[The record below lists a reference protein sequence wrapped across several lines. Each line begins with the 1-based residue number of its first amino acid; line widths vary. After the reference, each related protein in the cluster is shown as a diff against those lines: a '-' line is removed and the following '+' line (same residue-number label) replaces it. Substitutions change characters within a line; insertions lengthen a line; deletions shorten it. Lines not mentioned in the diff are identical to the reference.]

1 MANKIKFPLFLLYFV
16 FIFPLL
22 LSIALNAPSSS
33 RIVSGSLSIRN
44 YGEIISIIFCIFYI
58 LTNNKNFYIFFLKN
72 NLLKPFFLLSGLY
85 LISTIWSDSKL
96 LTFFRATE
104 FFVIGLISLYVYN
117 GFCNINDKFNHKGL
131 RNYLL
136 HITLIGIL
144 YVFSKK
150 IAFSEILIKQNFL
163 ADNALSLLLAGSF
176 LICFYQQI
184 KLNEKNKMFIF
195 LFFAFIY
202 LSYSLTSI
210 ITILICLTYLY
221 TSKFNNKKKYIFLF
235 SILILMF
242 FYFFL
247 SEIKFINQILSYI
260 SFRPIERIES
270 LTGRENIWKLIIIEL
285 DGKFFG
291 SGFAT
296 DQYLL
301 LDRMRNFE
309 VSSISSGHNVYLE
322 SYIASKWLGILLL
335 LYSFYFW
342 FRKANICFQKE
353 HSNLVEALIV
363 FAIISGFTSS
373 GYGGSMVSHPYI
385 LFWVT
390 FTPLMIATNNEKK

>member
-1 MANKIKFPLFLLYFV
+1 
-16 FIFPLL
+16 
-22 LSIALNAPSSS
+22 
-33 RIVSGSLSIRN
+33 
-44 YGEIISIIFCIFYI
+44 
-58 LTNNKNFYIFFLKN
+58 
-72 NLLKPFFLLSGLY
+72 
-85 LISTIWSDSKL
+85 
-96 LTFFRATE
+96 
-104 FFVIGLISLYVYN
+104 
-117 GFCNINDKFNHKGL
+117 
-131 RNYLL
+131 
-136 HITLIGIL
+136 
-144 YVFSKK
+144 
-150 IAFSEILIKQNFL
+150 
-163 ADNALSLLLAGSF
+163 
-176 LICFYQQI
+176 
-184 KLNEKNKMFIF
+184 
-195 LFFAFIY
+195 
-202 LSYSLTSI
+202 
-210 ITILICLTYLY
+210 
-221 TSKFNNKKKYIFLF
+221 
-235 SILILMF
+235 
-242 FYFFL
+242 
-247 SEIKFINQILSYI
+247 
-260 SFRPIERIES
+260 
-270 LTGRENIWKLIIIEL
+270 LIIIEL